1 MIKRIKYSAAA
12 KKDTL
17 ALIDRINKSSEEIP
31 AAVDEII
38 GQVAKKGDLAL
49 KELSLKLDGVAPAA
63 FRVPAALIK
72 KSYSSLDRKLK
83 KAMETALSHIRAYHR
98 LQRKSIKDYTYK
110 NRGYTVRHKYI
121 PVNSAGIYIPG
132 GQAPLFST
140 VFMAAVPAVEAGVK
154 RIVIVSPPRCK
165 GEVNPYI
172 LAAAYMAGVSEI
184 YRVGG
189 AQAVA
194 ALALGTQS
202 ITKVDKV
209 AGPGNIYSTM
219 AKRRLFGKIGIDAI
233 SGPSEITIIADK
245 TAAPLFIYYDLM
257 AQAEHTGGHSLLIT
271 DSKAVADAVEALFI
285 RHKTGSTADVTII
298 TVKNMK
304 EAVMLAEYKAPEHLA
319 VFAKNSGSIIKQI
332 TNSPAIF
339 EGNYSPVAFGD
350 YMAGSNHILP
360 TNGTA
365 RFFSA
370 LSVLDFMK
378 HTHIVK
384 CSKAAIETF
393 GPDAE
398 LMAGTETLNNHM
410 MSIRVRRQK

>member
-1 MIKRIKYSAAA
+1 MIKRVKYVAAS
-12 KKDTL
+12 KKKVL
-17 ALIDRINKSSEEIP
+17 ALIDGINRSNEEIP
-31 AAVDEII
+31 AAVDDII
-38 GQVAKKGDLAL
+38 SLVSEKGDAAL
-49 KELSLKLDGVAPAA
+49 RELSIKLDGAETAV
-63 FRVPAALIK
+63 FRVPAGVIK
-72 KSYSSLDRKLK
+72 KSYESIGSELK
-83 KAMETALSHIRAYHR
+83 KSMKIALFNIREYHR
-98 LQRKSIKDYTYK
+98 LQKKNIKGFIYK
-110 NRGYTVRHKYI
+110 NKGYTIRHKYI
-121 PVNSAGIYIPG
+121 PVNSAGIYVPG

-154 RIVIVSPPRCK
+154 RIAVVSPPRCK

-172 LAAAYMAGVSEI
+172 LAAAYMSGVSEI

-194 ALALGTQS
+194 ALAIGTES
-202 ITKVDKV
+202 VPKVDKV
-209 AGPGNIYSTM
+209 VGPGNIYSTM

-245 TAAPLFIYYDLM
+245 TADPEFIYYDLM

-271 DSKAVADAVEALFI
+271 DSAVVAGAVEGLFC
-285 RHKTGSTADVTII
+285 RNNTGDTADVTII
-298 TVKNMK
+298 NVKNMK

-319 VFAKNSGSIIKQI
+319 VFAKNSGAIIKQI
-332 TNSPAIF
+332 TNAPAIF

-350 YMAGSNHILP
+350 YIAGSNHILP

-384 CSKAAIETF
+384 CSKAAMEAF

-398 LMAGTETLNNHM
+398 LMAETEALKNHM
-410 MSIRVRRQK
+410 MSIRVRRRR

>member
-1 MIKRIKYSAAA
+1 MIKRLKYSAASN
-12 KKDTL
+12 KETL
-17 ALIDRINKSSEEIP
+17 ALIDQINQSSAGIP
-31 AAVDEII
+31 AAVDDII
-38 GQVAKKGDLAL
+38 ENVAKKGDLAL
-49 KELSLKLDGVAPAA
+49 KELSLKFDGFSPAS
-63 FRVPAALIK
+63 FRVPASVIK
-72 KSYSSLDRKLK
+72 KSFDNLDFKLK
-83 KAMETALSHIRAYHR
+83 KAMHKALSNIRAYHR

-110 NRGYTVRHKYI
+110 NKGYTVRHKYI

-172 LAAAYMAGVSEI
+172 LAAAHMAGVSEI

-194 ALALGTQS
+194 ALALGTES

-209 AGPGNIYSTM
+209 VGPGNIYSTM

-245 TAAPLFIYYDLM
+245 TADPLFIYYDLM

-271 DSKAVADAVEALFI
+271 DSKKTADAVEALFI
-285 RHKTGSTADVTII
+285 RYKTGSIADLTII
-298 TVKNMK
+298 NVKNMK

-319 VFAKNSGSIIKQI
+319 VFTKNPGSIIKQI

-384 CSKAAIETF
+384 CSKAGIEKF

-398 LMAGTETLNNHM
+398 LMAETETLKNHM